1 MAMNYE
7 TYIQL
12 ASCRSSQSPAHYKHS
27 SWNSWY

>member
-12 ASCRSSQSPAHYKHS
+12 ASCRRSWSAAQHKYS

>member
-12 ASCRSSQSPAHYKHS
+12 ASCRSSQSAAQHKYVGSP
-27 SWNSWY
+27 